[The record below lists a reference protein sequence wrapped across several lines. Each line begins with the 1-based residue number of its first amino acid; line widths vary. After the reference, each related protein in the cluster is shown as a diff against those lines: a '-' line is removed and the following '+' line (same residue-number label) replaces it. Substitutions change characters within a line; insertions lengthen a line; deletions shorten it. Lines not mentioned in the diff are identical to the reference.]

1 MIVTGF
7 KSSTD
12 INYVWAVDYFP
23 TSFGSLIYGIDRS
36 HLRMLKNSFVLLD
49 GVGQQREASIWRS
62 GIETWDDF
70 LSEPRAKGISEPRK
84 TVMDEELLD
93 ARRKLAE
100 HDSSYFASRMRARD
114 QWRCLP
120 EFRKSVAFLDIE
132 TTGISLRSP
141 ITVIGIFDG
150 TRMHSL
156 VRGRDLTWSNLKAIL
171 GSASVIVTFNGSSFD
186 LPMIE
191 SQFPGT
197 VPRILHV
204 DLKHSLR
211 RIGLTGGLKKIERE
225 LDIQRDRRVEY
236 MTGEDAVYLWRLW
249 EKQNNRNALD
259 LLLEYNSEDCV
270 NLKALSDFAYRS
282 LKKNTFDAAVRSG
295 KD

>member
-1 MIVTGF
+1 
-7 KSSTD
+7 
-12 INYVWAVDYFP
+12 
-23 TSFGSLIYGIDRS
+23 
-36 HLRMLKNSFVLLD
+36 MLKNSFVLLD
-49 GVGQQREASIWRS
+49 GIGHQREASIWKS

-70 LSEPRAKGISEPRK
+70 LSEPKAKGISEPRK
-84 TVMDEELLD
+84 TAMDEELLN

-100 HDSSYFASRMRARD
+100 QDSSYFASRMRARD

-141 ITVIGIFDG
+141 ITVVGIYDG

-156 VRGRDLTWSNLKAIL
+156 VRGRDLTWSNLKAVL
-171 GSASVIVTFNGSSFD
+171 GSVSLLVTFNGSSFD

-197 VPRILHV
+197 VPGILHV

-211 RIGLTGGLKKIERE
+211 RIGYTGGLKRIERE

-249 EKQNNRNALD
+249 EKQHNRNALD

-282 LKKNTFDAAVRSG
+282 LKKNTFDAAVSSW

>member
-1 MIVTGF
+1 MG
-7 KSSTD
+7 
-12 INYVWAVDYFP
+12 
-23 TSFGSLIYGIDRS
+23 
-36 HLRMLKNSFVLLD
+36 
-49 GVGQQREASIWRS
+49 
-62 GIETWDDF
+62 
-70 LSEPRAKGISEPRK
+70 
-84 TVMDEELLD
+84 
-93 ARRKLAE
+93 
-100 HDSSYFASRMRARD
+100 
-114 QWRCLP
+114 
-120 EFRKSVAFLDIE
+120 
-132 TTGISLRSP
+132 
-141 ITVIGIFDG
+141 
-150 TRMHSL
+150 
-156 VRGRDLTWSNLKAIL
+156 
-171 GSASVIVTFNGSSFD
+171 VIVTFNGSSFD

-249 EKQNNRNALD
+249 EKHNNRNALD

-270 NLKALSDFAYRS
+270 NLKTLSDFAYRT
-282 LKKNTFDAAVRSG
+282 LKNNTFDAAVRCW

>member
-1 MIVTGF
+1 M
-7 KSSTD
+7 
-12 INYVWAVDYFP
+12 ADYFP
-23 TSFGSLIYGIDRS
+23 TSFGSLIYEIDRS
-36 HLRMLKNSFVLLD
+36 HHCMLKNSFVLLD
-49 GVGQQREASIWRS
+49 GIGKQREASIWRS

-70 LSEPRAKGISEPRK
+70 LSEPRAKGISESRK
-84 TVMDEELLD
+84 TVMDEELLN

-100 HDSSYFASRMRARD
+100 QNSSYFASRMRATD

-120 EFRKSVAFLDIE
+120 EFRKSIAFLDIE

-141 ITVIGIFDG
+141 ITVVGIFDG
-150 TRMHSL
+150 SRMHSL
-156 VRGRDLTWSNLKAIL
+156 VRGRDLTWSNLKAVL
-171 GSASVIVTFNGSSFD
+171 GSVGMLVTFNGSSFD

-197 VPRILHV
+197 VPHILHV

-249 EKQNNRNALD
+249 EKQNNMNALD

-270 NLKALSDFAYRS
+270 NLKALSDFAFLS
-282 LKKNTFDAAVRSG
+282 LKKNTFDAVVRSR